1 MLRMSIKSN
10 APMRFIVTCETLGH
24 KVFVV
29 LLLGEGP
36 FLPLPSRFIGDLRDG
51 AKQIVNNP
59 SFAGFDLGLH
69 SESGADDLIFASNAD
84 G

>member
-10 APMRFIVTCETLGH
+10 APMRFVVTCETLGH

-51 AKQIVNNP
+51 TEQIVNDAP
-59 SFAGFDLGLH
+59 FAGFDLGLY
-69 SESGADDLIFASNAD
+69 SKAGADDLIFASNAD